1 MNFLK
6 QIGHVLSRWLDTVAA
21 WIVAAYAKAVA
32 APGVRVVEE
41 KDGTF
46 LVQANGKAAS
56 APERI
61 RIANGEI
68 VATPS
73 LPSPASGRGKGGG
86 AAAMLKASRAELVL
100 QPESFVFRPLEL
112 PRRATEFLDGIV
124 RAQIDRLTPWSAENA
139 AFGWSAPVEIAN
151 ERVSVTVAA
160 TARSLVMPLVSAIAG
175 LGADS
180 IAVSTVAPGA
190 HNGAAAIKVFDQR
203 VRGALEVNRV
213 RRALAAGL
221 LAVGVLAAAALVA
234 DVFAGNEIDARHA
247 DITYRIG
254 AQRAK
259 LRAGSDALRDSAL
272 AVLER
277 RRHETPSSVI
287 VLEALSQILPDHTY
301 VTELRIQGDKMQVVG
316 VTRDAPSLIRLI
328 EQSQHFTRATFFA
341 PTTRSPSDPGEHF
354 HIEARIEPVFTPRS

>member
-1 MNFLK
+1 MNLLN
-6 QIGHVLSRWLDTVAA
+6 QIRQMLSRWLDTVAA
-21 WIVAAYAKAVA
+21 FIVATYAKLVA

-46 LVQANGKAAS
+46 TVEANGKATS
-56 APERI
+56 GSERL
-61 RIANGEI
+61 RIINGEV
-68 VATPS
+68 VAT
-73 LPSPASGRGKGGG
+73 GTGN

-100 QPESFVFRPLEL
+100 QPERFVIRPLEL

-139 AFGWSAPVEIAN
+139 AFGWSAPVEIPN

-160 TARSLVMPLVSAIAG
+160 TARSLVMPFVSAIAG

-190 HNGAAAIKVFDQR
+190 QSGAAAIKVFDQR
-203 VRGALEVNRV
+203 VRGALEVSRV
-213 RRALAAGL
+213 RRVLAMGL
-221 LAVGVLAAAALVA
+221 LAAAALAVAAIAA
-234 DVFAGNEIDARHA
+234 DVIGGSELDSRHA
-247 DITYRIG
+247 DVSSRIA

-259 LRAGSDALRDSAL
+259 LHAGSDVRDSAL
-272 AVLER
+272 AALER
-277 RRHETPSSVI
+277 RRHETAASVI

-301 VTELRIQGDKMQVVG
+301 VTELRIQGDKMQVIG

-341 PTTRSPSDPGEHF
+341 PTTRSPSEPGEHF
-354 HIEARIEPVFTPRS
+354 HIEARIEPVFTPHS

>member
-1 MNFLK
+1 MNLFN
-6 QIGHVLSRWLDTVAA
+6 QIGQTLSRWLDTVAA

-41 KDGTF
+41 RDGTF
-46 LVQANGKAAS
+46 VVQANGKAA
-56 APERI
+56 APGRI
-61 RIANGEI
+61 RIVNGEV
-68 VATPS
+68 VATG
-73 LPSPASGRGKGGG
+73 AGN

-100 QPESFVFRPLEL
+100 QPGSFVFRPLEL

-139 AFGWSAPVEIAN
+139 AFGWSAPVDIAN

-190 HNGAAAIKVFDQR
+190 GNGAAIKVFDQR
-203 VRGALEVNRV
+203 VRGALELKRV
-213 RRALAAGL
+213 RRGLATGL
-221 LAVGVLAAAALVA
+221 LAAGVLAAAALVA
-234 DVFAGNEIDARHA
+234 DVFVGNEVDARHA
-247 DITYRIG
+247 DVTSRIA

-259 LRAGSDALRDSAL
+259 LRAGGDAARDSAL
-272 AVLER
+272 TALER

-287 VLEALSQILPDHTY
+287 VLEVLSQILPDHTY

-328 EQSQHFTRATFFA
+328 EQSAHFTRATFFA
-341 PTTRSPSDPGEHF
+341 PTTRSPSEPGEHF
-354 HIEARIEPVFTPRS
+354 HIEARIEPVFTPHS

>member
-1 MNFLK
+1 MNLLK
-6 QIGHVLSRWLDTVAA
+6 QISHVMSRWLDTVAA
-21 WIVAAYAKAVA
+21 WIVATYARLVA

-46 LVQANGKAAS
+46 TVQANGKAAS

-61 RIANGEI
+61 RIVNGEV
-68 VATPS
+68 VATG
-73 LPSPASGRGKGGG
+73 AGN

-100 QPESFVFRPLEL
+100 QPERFVIRPLEL

-151 ERVSVTVAA
+151 DRVLVTVAA
-160 TARSLVMPLVSAIAG
+160 TARSVVTPFVSAVAG

-180 IAVSTVAPGA
+180 IAVSTVAPEA
-190 HNGAAAIKVFDQR
+190 QDGAAAIKVFDQR
-203 VRGALEVNRV
+203 VRGALELSRV
-213 RRALAAGL
+213 RRALAASL
-221 LAVGVLAAAALVA
+221 LIAGMLAAAAIATEVIGGSEL
-234 DVFAGNEIDARHA
+234 DARHA
-247 DITYRIG
+247 DVTSRIA

-259 LRAGSDALRDSAL
+259 LRAGGDVRTSAL
-272 AVLER
+272 AALER

-287 VLEALSQILPDHTY
+287 VLEVLSQILPDHTY
-301 VTELRIQGDKMQVVG
+301 VTELRIQGDKMQVIG

-341 PTTRSPSDPGEHF
+341 PTTRSPSEPGEHF
-354 HIEARIEPVFTPRS
+354 HIEARIEPLFTPHS

>member
-1 MNFLK
+1 MNPFN
-6 QIGHVLSRWLDTVAA
+6 QIGHVLSRWLDAVAA
-21 WIVAAYAKAVA
+21 WIVAAYAKVVA

-46 LVQANGKAAS
+46 TVQASGKAAS

-61 RIANGEI
+61 RILNGEV
-68 VATPS
+68 VAAGT
-73 LPSPASGRGKGGG
+73 GNV
-86 AAAMLKASRAELVL
+86 AAMLKASRAELVL

-139 AFGWSAPVEIAN
+139 AFGWSAPAEIPN

-160 TARSLVMPLVSAIAG
+160 TARSLVMPLVSALAG

-180 IAVSTVAPGA
+180 ITVSTVAPGA
-190 HNGAAAIKVFDQR
+190 PNGAGAIKVFDQR

-213 RRALAAGL
+213 RRGLATALLAA
-221 LAVGVLAAAALVA
+221 GVLAAAAIVA
-234 DVFAGNEIDARHA
+234 AVFAGNEIDARHA
-247 DITYRIG
+247 DVTHRIA

-259 LRAGSDALRDSAL
+259 LRAGSDAVRDSAF
-272 AVLER
+272 AALER

-341 PTTRSPSDPGEHF
+341 PTTRSPSEPGEHF

>member
-1 MNFLK
+1 M
-6 QIGHVLSRWLDTVAA
+6 LSRWLDTVAA

-32 APGVRVVEE
+32 APGVRVVEG

-46 LVQANGKAAS
+46 VVQANGKAA

-61 RIANGEI
+61 RIVNGEV
-68 VATPS
+68 VATG
-73 LPSPASGRGKGGG
+73 AGN

-139 AFGWSAPVEIAN
+139 AFGWSTPVEIAN
-151 ERVSVTVAA
+151 ERVSLTVAA

-180 IAVSTVAPGA
+180 IAVSTVAPGTQD
-190 HNGAAAIKVFDQR
+190 GAAAIKVFDQR
-203 VRGALEVNRV
+203 VRGALELNRV
-213 RRALAAGL
+213 RRALATGL
-221 LAVGVLAAAALVA
+221 LAAGVLAAAAIIA
-234 DVFAGNEIDARHA
+234 DVFAGNAIDARHA
-247 DITYRIG
+247 DVTYRIG

-259 LRAGSDALRDSAL
+259 LRAGGDAVRDSAL
-272 AVLER
+272 AALER

-287 VLEALSQILPDHTY
+287 VLEVLSQILPDHTY

-328 EQSQHFTRATFFA
+328 EQSQHFSRATFFA
-341 PTTRSPSDPGEHF
+341 PTTRSPSESGEHF

>member
-1 MNFLK
+1 MNLLK
-6 QIGHVLSRWLDTVAA
+6 QIRHVLSRWLDTVAA
-21 WIVAAYAKAVA
+21 WIVATYAKVVA
-32 APGVRVVEE
+32 ARGVRVVEE

-46 LVQANGKAAS
+46 TVHGNRKAAS

-61 RIANGEI
+61 RIVNGEV
-68 VATPS
+68 VATG
-73 LPSPASGRGKGGG
+73 AGN
-86 AAAMLKASRAELVL
+86 AAAMLKASRAEIVL
-100 QPESFVFRPLEL
+100 QSDRFVIRPLEL

-151 ERVSVTVAA
+151 ERVLVTIAA
-160 TARSLVMPLVSAIAG
+160 TARSVVAPFVSAVAG

-180 IAVSTVAPGA
+180 IAVSTVAPEAQDGA
-190 HNGAAAIKVFDQR
+190 TSIKVFDQR
-203 VRGALEVNRV
+203 VRGALELNRV
-213 RRALAAGL
+213 RRALAASL
-221 LAVGVLAAAALVA
+221 LVAGVLAGAAIATEVI
-234 DVFAGNEIDARHA
+234 GGGEIDARHA
-247 DITYRIG
+247 DVTSRIA

-259 LRAGSDALRDSAL
+259 LRAGSDVRTSAL
-272 AVLER
+272 AALER

-301 VTELRIQGDKMQVVG
+301 VTELRIQGDKMQVIG

-341 PTTRSPSDPGEHF
+341 PTTRSPSEPGEHF
-354 HIEARIEPVFTPRS
+354 HIEARIEPVFTPHS

>member
-1 MNFLK
+1 MSLLN
-6 QIGHVLSRWLDTVAA
+6 QIGHLLSRWLDTVAA
-21 WIVAAYAKAVA
+21 WIVATYAKVVA

-46 LVQANGKAAS
+46 IVEADGKAAS

-61 RIANGEI
+61 RIVNGE
-68 VATPS
+68 VV
-73 LPSPASGRGKGGG
+73 ASGAGN
-86 AAAMLKASRAELVL
+86 AATMLKASRAELVL
-100 QPESFVFRPLEL
+100 RPERFVVRPLEL

-139 AFGWSAPVEIAN
+139 AFGWSAPAEIPN

-160 TARSLVMPLVSAIAG
+160 TARALVMPFVSAIAG
-175 LGADS
+175 LGAES
-180 IAVSTVAPGA
+180 IAVSTVVPGA

-203 VRGALEVNRV
+203 VRGALELSRV
-213 RRALAAGL
+213 RRTLAAAL
-221 LAVGVLAAAALVA
+221 LAAGVLAAAAVA
-234 DVFAGNEIDARHA
+234 GDIIGGNEIDARLA
-247 DITYRIG
+247 DVSSHIA

-259 LRAGSDALRDSAL
+259 LRAGGDALHDSAL
-272 AVLER
+272 AALER

-341 PTTRSPSDPGEHF
+341 PTTRSPSESGEHF
-354 HIEARIEPVFTPRS
+354 HIEARIEPVFTPHS